1 MRYAEVL
8 MMQAE
13 AYYRLGYEQNALVCI
28 NQIRKRAGLDNLT
41 KLDLDALDAEWR
53 HEFVFEGLRR
63 TTNIRFGTFFK
74 AWWNKTADADKHTG
88 VFPIPQTEIDKNP
101 QLKQNEGY

>member
-8 MMQAE
+8 MMEAE
-13 AYYRLGYEQNALVCI
+13 ANYRLGFTVTALPFV
-28 NQIRKRAGLDNLT
+28 NQLRTRAGLSELASVTEDNL
-41 KLDLDALDAEWR
+41 DLEWR

-74 AWWNKTADADKHTG
+74 PWWNKDDTPKYRG
-88 VFPIPQTEIDKNP
+88 VYPVPQEELAKNP
-101 QLKQNEGY
+101 SLEQNPDYN